1 MDIFLK
7 AAACVLLAVIFILV
21 LSKQGKDL
29 GVLLIISVCCMVIC
43 AAVNFLQP
51 MKELLTNLQT
61 VGQLKSDTLTI
72 ILKAVG
78 IGLITEVTCL
88 ICSDA
93 GNAALGKT
101 LEFLSSAVILWL
113 SIPLLNELLELL
125 DNILGAI

>member
-1 MDIFLK
+1 MSIFLK
-7 AAACVLLAVIFILV
+7 AAAGILLAVIFILI
-21 LSKQGKDL
+21 LSRQEKDL
-29 GVLLIISVCCMVIC
+29 GLMLIIAVCCMVIS
-43 AAVNFLQP
+43 AAFTFLQP
-51 MKELLTNLQT
+51 VKDLLNHLQT

-72 ILKAVG
+72 MMKAVG
-78 IGLITEVTCL
+78 IGFITEVTCL

>member
-7 AAACVLLAVIFILV
+7 AAAGVLMAVIFILV

-51 MKELLTNLQT
+51 VKELLTNLQT

>member
-1 MDIFLK
+1 MSIFLK
-7 AAACVLLAVIFILV
+7 AAAGILLAVIFILI
-21 LSKQGKDL
+21 LSRQEKDL
-29 GVLLIISVCCMVIC
+29 GLMLIIAVCCMVIS
-43 AAVNFLQP
+43 AAFTFLQP
-51 MKELLTNLQT
+51 VKDLLNHLQT

-72 ILKAVG
+72 IMKAVG

>member
-1 MDIFLK
+1 MDVFLK
-7 AAACVLLAVIFILV
+7 ATAGVLVAVIFILI

-29 GVLLIISVCCMVIC
+29 SVLLIIAVCCMVIS
-43 AAVNFLQP
+43 AAVSFLEP
-51 MKELLTNLQT
+51 VKELISHLQT

-72 ILKAVG
+72 LLKAVG

-88 ICSDA
+88 ICTDA

-101 LEFLSSAVILWL
+101 LQFLSSAVILWL
-113 SIPLLNELLELL
+113 SIPLLNEVLELL

>member
-7 AAACVLLAVIFILV
+7 AAAGVLMAVIFILV

-29 GVLLIISVCCMVIC
+29 GVVLIISVCCMVIC

-51 MKELLTNLQT
+51 VKELLTNLQT

>member
-7 AAACVLLAVIFILV
+7 AAAGVLMAVIFILV

-51 MKELLTNLQT
+51 VKELLTSLQT